1 MLNEG
6 SMTRDELE
14 EEIAWNHLRSTF
26 EEKLLAHDTALRRL
40 AVKTF
45 ILGLLI
51 GLAFSAI
58 PLFAQ
63 STGIFTDERGRMY
76 QYGTMPGGAVNLFGP
91 NGERG
96 TFFQQQG
103 VKPHNPC

>member
-63 STGIFTDERGRMY
+63 STGRRSKSVWAERRARDVLSATGR
-76 QYGTMPGGAVNLFGP
+76 QAAQSLL
-91 NGERG
+91 E
-96 TFFQQQG
+96 
-103 VKPHNPC
+103 